1 MLGSSQV
8 CWWQAHS
15 LVLVFEH
22 CYIIIGVWLR
32 LMRDDERLAVGLICG
47 VQAGLPCLIFFVLK
61 LYVWGEPK
69 AGVLLAYVVCC
80 LAVDEWGMA
89 FVFVGGSRSLWGV
102 RITIVCGS
110 LRSESQLAER
120 VVVRLCCWEPVTSV
134 SVIRVVVLNYLRARV
149 IVSWRR
155 RRRALDEI
163 LTRFPTRLKNQR
175 PSLLRVFWAFTC
187 WWGCYLLLHH
197 LLAQALRHYHGYM

>member
-22 CYIIIGVWLR
+22 CYVIIGVRLR

-61 LYVWGEPK
+61 LYVRGETK

-80 LAVDEWGMA
+80 LAVEKWGVA
-89 FVFVGGSRSLWGV
+89 FVFVGGSGSLRGV
-102 RITIVCGS
+102 RITIVCSG

-120 VVVRLCCWEPVTSV
+120 VIVRPSCWEPVTLV
-134 SVIRVVVLNYLRARV
+134 MMIRVAVLNYLRARV

-155 RRRALDEI
+155 RRCALNAI
-163 LTRFPTRLKNQR
+163 LTRFRARLKNQR

-187 WWGCYLLLHH
+187 RWGRHLLLHH